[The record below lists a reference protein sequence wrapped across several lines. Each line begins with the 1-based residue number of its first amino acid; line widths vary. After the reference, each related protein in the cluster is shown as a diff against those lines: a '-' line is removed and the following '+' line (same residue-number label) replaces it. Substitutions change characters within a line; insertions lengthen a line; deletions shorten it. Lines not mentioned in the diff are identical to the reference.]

1 MTNQYDARQFTRG
14 KYLKAAELDKRRAVS
29 VTIQKVTPTDFE
41 GQESKLVLSFLEID
55 QEMPCNKSQ
64 ARALMDSFGFDIRLW
79 VDQTINLRQGT
90 TFYQGKQMPTIL
102 VEEAE
107 IVAPGS
113 EALAVNDTADV
124 LF

>member
-1 MTNQYDARQFTRG
+1 MSNQYDARQFTRG
-14 KYLKAAELDKRRAVS
+14 KYLKAAELDKRSAVS
-29 VTIQKVTPTDFE
+29 VTIHKVVPTDFE

-64 ARALMDSFGFDIRLW
+64 ARALIDSFGFDIRSW
-79 VDQTINLRQGT
+79 VGKTINLRQGT
-90 TFYQGKQMPTIL
+90 TFFQGKSVPTIL

-107 IVAPGS
+107 SIASG
-113 EALAVNDTADV
+113 AGNDADDV